1 MTPSRLLAWE
11 SGELKPS
18 IRQTQG
24 LARLYHR
31 PFGVFFLPQ
40 PPALPSLAAEYRRL
54 PNVKPGVES
63 AEFRLA
69 LRVMAQRREAALEL
83 NDEMAIPLVEFRFA
97 AHLSETPESVG
108 ARLRDALGIEVEE
121 QLEWSSDWQAWRRW
135 REAVEAMGVLVFQFP
150 KVSLEQARGI
160 TLLKFPLP
168 VIGVNSRESAP
179 GARSFTLLNEL
190 THLALAVGEE
200 EQAAL
205 GETRDDAA
213 WKEVERFAEEAASA
227 VLIPAQTLS
236 RLLSRMNVPYG
247 AWDIDLMRSLS
258 GKFNVTL

>member
-1 MTPSRLLAWE
+1 
-11 SGELKPS
+11 
-18 IRQTQG
+18 
-24 LARLYHR
+24 
-31 PFGVFFLPQ
+31 
-40 PPALPSLAAEYRRL
+40 
-54 PNVKPGVES
+54 
-63 AEFRLA
+63 
-69 LRVMAQRREAALEL
+69 
-83 NDEMAIPLVEFRFA
+83 
-97 AHLSETPESVG
+97 
-108 ARLRDALGIEVEE
+108 
-121 QLEWSSDWQAWRRW
+121 
-135 REAVEAMGVLVFQFP
+135 VFQFP

-258 GKFNVTL
+258 GKFNVTPLAMATRLRSIGELSWGDYNRWKASWDEFVAALPKKMGLHPLSLRRWEEAGALLFSW